1 MMKKIIIIAAISA
14 LLSVFSEN
22 LKAQGYALRFNT
34 VLLVSS
40 LDTVPAGKIWK
51 IESVMHS
58 SDLNAIGTNLAWSSV
73 SSVIKVNG
81 SMVYMNRNT
90 SGSARIY
97 YSSYVDPNATS
108 DMNLTA
114 LPIWLPAGTTLA
126 AYTNINY
133 ISVIEFNL
141 VTP

>member
-1 MMKKIIIIAAISA
+1 MKKIIIITVAC
-14 LLSVFSEN
+14 LFFSVCAET
-22 LKAQGYALRFNT
+22 LRAQGYALRFNT

-40 LDTVPAGKIWK
+40 LDTVPTGKIWK

-58 SDLNAIGTNLAWSSV
+58 SDLNAIGTNLAWSAV
-73 SSVIKVNG
+73 SSAIKVNG
-81 SMVYMNRNT
+81 NIVYMNRNT

-126 AYTNINY
+126 AYSNINY

>member
-1 MMKKIIIIAAISA
+1 MKRLIMIVAVYLVLSAFAEKIW
-14 LLSVFSEN
+14 
-22 LKAQGYALRFNT
+22 AQGYALRFNT

-58 SDLNAIGTNLAWSSV
+58 SDLNAIGTSLAWSAV
-73 SSVIKVNG
+73 SSAIKVNG
-81 SMVYMNRNT
+81 NTVYINRNT

-126 AYTNINY
+126 AFTNINY
-133 ISVIEFNL
+133 ISVVEFNL